1 MSKNFNKMKVAE
13 LRKFVSEN
21 NIFSGGL
28 STLKKKDIIDKIY
41 ESEYYH
47 LNYRP
52 VDELTERQQLEL
64 KLKMLEDK
72 LKTESKEVVEPKEV
86 VKEPES
92 EVVKEPES
100 EVVKEPEPEV
110 IDDRIQKAVNEALL
124 KQKEN
129 FINRLFS

>member
-92 EVVKEPES
+92 EVVKEPE
-100 EVVKEPEPEV
+100 PEV